1 MSEESEKKVRC
12 GMGLTGAMIATAR
25 LPFTVRSL
33 MIVTMSISRRTRRLA
48 AEGPSTPCKR
58 PLLGFQGVLV
68 CHTAVDDPIGIELLD
83 TYLASYGIVD
93 SMKTRV
99 FQPSFQWY
107 IIYRG
112 ETRG

>member
-1 MSEESEKKVRC
+1 MLVHERAGWRLKGCQRRARDWAVASE
-12 GMGLTGAMIATAR
+12 AI
-25 LPFTVRSL
+25 
-33 MIVTMSISRRTRRLA
+33 LA
-48 AEGPSTPCKR
+48 SHK
-58 PLLGFQGVLV
+58 
-68 CHTAVDDPIGIELLD
+68 AVDDPIGIELLD

-93 SMKTRV
+93 SMKTKL